1 MNITLM
7 VKLIPISEQ
16 HAALLAT
23 MERFNAACN
32 FIAGFAFE
40 HHTANKIRL
49 QQMLYSDIRE
59 QFCLSSQMTVR
70 AISKTCEAYKRD
82 KSIQPHFR
90 PHGAIVYDQRV
101 LSWKGIDRV
110 SILTLGGRETIP
122 VIMGEYQTAR
132 LDHIRGQVDLI
143 YRDGTFY
150 LAVVV
155 DVPEPPKGTPE
166 GWLGVDLGIANIAVD
181 SDGQT
186 FAGGQVNGLRH
197 RHARLRQCLQAK
209 GTKSAKRLLKKRRR
223 KEARFASNENH
234 RIAKVIVTKARDTGR
249 GISLED
255 LKGIRDRITVRK
267 AQRRQHHSWAF
278 HQLRSFIEYKAI
290 LAGVLVRAVDPRNTS
305 RTCPACGH
313 IDKKNRPTR
322 DKFLCVECGFAG
334 PADHI
339 AAINIGRRAAVIQ
352 PYAGAV

>member
-1 MNITLM
+1 MNLTLV
-7 VKLIPISEQ
+7 VKLAPTTEQ

-23 MERFNAACN
+23 MERFNAACD
-32 FIAGFAFE
+32 FVAQAAFE

-49 QQMLYSDIRE
+49 QQMLYGDIRK
-59 QFCLSSQMTVR
+59 QFGLSSQMTVR

-82 KSIQPHFR
+82 KSIQPSFR

-122 VIMGEYQTAR
+122 VIMGEYQAAR
-132 LDHIRGQVDLI
+132 MDRIRGQVDLV

-155 DVPEPPKGTPE
+155 DVPEPPKETPE

-186 FAGGQVNGLRH
+186 FAGGQTNGLRY
-197 RHARLRQCLQAK
+197 RHAKLRQRLQAK
-209 GTKSAKRLLKKRRR
+209 GTKSAKRLAKKRRR
-223 KEARFASNENH
+223 KEARFAAHENH
-234 RIAKVIVTKARDTGR
+234 RIARVIVTKARDTGR

-290 LAGVLVRAVDPRNTS
+290 LAGVLVRTVDPRNTS
-305 RTCPACGH
+305 RTCPCCGH
-313 IDKKNRPTR
+313 VDKKNRPTR
-322 DKFLCVECGFAG
+322 DQFLCVECGFAG

-339 AAINIGRRAAVIQ
+339 AAINIGRRAHVNA
-352 PYAGAV
+352 PYAGVL